1 MSGLE
6 RELRGLAA
14 SMDWPEAP
22 DVASTVARRVGER
35 RPRPR
40 RRRLAIAVAVVLAA
54 LLAVLAVPPARTAI
68 LDWLGIGAAR
78 IVRVDELPSL
88 APEPGL
94 EILGDRVSI
103 DGAAARA
110 GFPLARP
117 PRGEPSPDEVRVA
130 PGTRVSYVWRDGDR
144 VRLLITQF
152 PGSVDDPGLLKKLVG
167 ESTRVEQ
174 LAGRRT
180 PGRVARGRSPRR
192 LLRRAGRERSRRPGV
207 ARREHAAGRSGRRHR
222 PCRRSAGPRRRGRPR
237 PRDAL
242 IVPDRTLD
250 SS

>member
-22 DVASTVARRVGER
+22 DARFRGRPPCR
-35 RPRPR
+35 RATAGPRPR

-78 IVRVDELPSL
+78 IVRVDELPAL

-110 GFPLARP
+110 GFPFARP
-117 PRGEPSPDEVRVA
+117 PRDEPSPDEIRVA
-130 PGTRVSYVWRDGDR
+130 PGIRVSYVWRDGDR

-167 ESTRVEQ
+167 ESTRIEQ
-174 LAGRRT
+174 LEVDGHPAVWLEGGPHVVYFVAPDGSVRDEQGWLAGNTLLVDRDGVTVRVEGAL
-180 PGRVARGRSPRR
+180 GRDDAVD
-192 LLRRAGRERSRRPGV
+192 LVRAMR
-207 ARREHAAGRSGRRHR
+207 
-222 PCRRSAGPRRRGRPR
+222 
-237 PRDAL
+237 
-242 IVPDRTLD
+242 
-250 SS
+250 

>member
-1 MSGLE
+1 M
-6 RELRGLAA
+6 
-14 SMDWPEAP
+14 
-22 DVASTVARRVGER
+22 
-35 RPRPR
+35 
-40 RRRLAIAVAVVLAA
+40 LAA

-110 GFPLARP
+110 GFPFARP
-117 PRGEPSPDEVRVA
+117 PRDEPSPDEIRVA
-130 PGTRVSYVWRDGDR
+130 PGIRVSYVWRDGDR

-174 LAGRRT
+174 LEVDGHPAVWLEGGPTSSTSSRRT
-180 PGRVARGRSPRR
+180 GAFATTRGGSPGTRCWSIGTASPSVS
-192 LLRRAGRERSRRPGV
+192 RERSAATTRSTSS
-207 ARREHAAGRSGRRHR
+207 ARCAD
-222 PCRRSAGPRRRGRPR
+222 RPR
-237 PRDAL
+237 PAR
-242 IVPDRTLD
+242 P
-250 SS
+250 S